1 VIYKFIEQHARLYP
15 VEKMC
20 KYLLVSRSS
29 YYSWIDRSS
38 TTAVISKKHSL
49 KTLIRVEYDKS
60 YNIYGSPRITQALN
74 KKGVVVCKAYVARLM
89 QEIGIKS
96 VLRKKFVATT
106 DSKHSYLVS
115 DNLLKRDFK
124 TLELGKRWVSDITYL
139 KVGNRWAY
147 LTTMLDLA
155 DRKIIGWSL
164 SKDMTMDNT
173 VLKAWNN
180 ARMNRSI
187 DKGFILHSDRGIQYA
202 CNKTKALFKLNVK
215 AKQSMS
221 RKGDCW
227 DNAVAE
233 SFFKTIKY
241 EWIYRFK
248 YQTYEEAY
256 LSIWKYIEW
265 YNKHRMHSSLGYKTP
280 TEMEDYLRSINTKN
294 AA

>member
-1 VIYKFIEQHARLYP
+1 
-15 VEKMC
+15 MC
-20 KYLLVSRSS
+20 KYLLVSRSA
-29 YYSWIDRSS
+29 YYAWKESS
-38 TTAVISKKHSL
+38 LIIGVISRKHSF
-49 KTLIRVEYDKS
+49 KSLIRVEYEKS
-60 YNIYGSPRITQALN
+60 YHIYGSPRITQALN
-74 KKGVVVCKAYVARLM
+74 KKGIVVGNAYVARLM
-89 QEIGIKS
+89 HEIGIKS
-96 VLRKKFVATT
+96 VLRKKFIATT
-106 DSKHSYLVS
+106 NSKHSYLVS
-115 DNLLKRDFK
+115 DNLLKRNFK
-124 TLELGKRWVSDITYL
+124 ILQLGKRWVSDITYL
-139 KVGNRWAY
+139 KVGNRWSY

-164 SKDMTMDNT
+164 SKDMTMENT

-187 DKGFILHSDRGIQYA
+187 ENGFILHSDRGIQYA
-202 CNKTKALFKLNVK
+202 CNKTKALFKLNAK
-215 AKQSMS
+215 ATQSMS

-248 YQTYEEAY
+248 YETYEQAY

-265 YNKHRMHSSLGYKTP
+265 YNKYRMHSSLGYKTP
-280 TEMEDYLRSINTKN
+280 TEMEDHLKSKIIKS